1 MDVWEVF
8 RRQITGSADILSHQ
22 LQDVLEVF
30 DAAAERDLREKKLL
44 RRSRNRCPENADGA
58 DHSFETSGLVRRF
71 ARQRHF
77 GQLGRLKAHRRQDVV
92 GRCQIDLTSKTKSYL
107 QLLT

>member
-1 MDVWEVF
+1 MDVGEVF

-22 LQDVLEVF
+22 LQDVLEVL

-77 GQLGRLKAHRRQDVV
+77 GQLGRLEPHRRQDVV
-92 GRCQIDLTSKTKSYL
+92 ARCQIHLTIR
-107 QLLT
+107 